1 MIATTINDLLSITSE
16 QTCTLA
22 SARANAQISSIG
34 DRAGRGFELRDGD
47 TISIPGESNIRL
59 RVRPLKIGD
68 KTYQQLFMTASV
80 NGSYTWLPIWVL
92 RKKTP
97 SVKDEPSTLR
107 AHVLYQDLLHAEN
120 DLERVCLVM
129 GHTWKVTEETA
140 SVIDKKSGEPYD
152 LRIWTLEESK

>member
-1 MIATTINDLLSITSE
+1 MIAKTINDLISQTSE
-16 QTCTLA
+16 QTFTLA
-22 SARANAQISSIG
+22 SARANAQLSSIG
-34 DRAGRGFELRDGD
+34 DHAGRGFELRDGD
-47 TISIPGESNIRL
+47 IISIPDESDIRL

-68 KTYQQLFMTASV
+68 KTYQQLSITASV

-120 DLERVCLVM
+120 DLERIALVI
-129 GHTWKVTEETA
+129 GRSWKVTEETA
-140 SVIDKKSGEPYD
+140 SVIDKKSGQPYD